1 MDSFKDGY
9 FKAPVF
15 AVESRRDLQGPTA
28 LPVSANGQGG
38 IKDVVDVTL
47 EQSMR
52 KARAESGMLAMSSA
66 TSPRAGSR
74 RNSVPANATHPLFAF
89 FGDGSMRGSE
99 ASAALM
105 EKAAGGA
112 DTAEH
117 GRRASKSCPGKEW
130 NFDGVGRLSEP
141 TPGAEWDF

>member
-15 AVESRRDLQGPTA
+15 AVESRRDSQGPTA
-28 LPVSANGQGG
+28 SPVSANGQGG
-38 IKDVVDVTL
+38 IKDVGDVTL
-47 EQSMR
+47 EQSLRM
-52 KARAESGMLAMSSA
+52 ARAESRMLAMSSA
-66 TSPRAGSR
+66 TSPQAGSR
-74 RNSVPANATHPLFAF
+74 RNSVPTNATHPLFAF
-89 FGDGSMRGSE
+89 VGDGSRRGSE

-105 EKAAGGA
+105 AKAGGG
-112 DTAEH
+112 AEQ

-130 NFDGVGRLSEP
+130 NFDGGGRLSEP